1 MSDLVF
7 LTKVPDEVLQLLAG
21 AEDCNTVGVNC
32 NQITGF
38 GIAGLFSALA
48 CSDLECSESA
58 ELDDLL
64 FLETGLDFLEELI
77 DNLVDIT
84 SIDAELVM
92 KMLNDNGFGKF
103 CLFHCF
109 TPTTLLFKPSC

>member
-38 GIAGLFSALA
+38 GIAGLS
-48 CSDLECSESA
+48 S
-58 ELDDLL
+58 
-64 FLETGLDFLEELI
+64 LI
-77 DNLVDIT
+77 YSNHQIA
-84 SIDAELVM
+84 S
-92 KMLNDNGFGKF
+92 
-103 CLFHCF
+103 
-109 TPTTLLFKPSC
+109 